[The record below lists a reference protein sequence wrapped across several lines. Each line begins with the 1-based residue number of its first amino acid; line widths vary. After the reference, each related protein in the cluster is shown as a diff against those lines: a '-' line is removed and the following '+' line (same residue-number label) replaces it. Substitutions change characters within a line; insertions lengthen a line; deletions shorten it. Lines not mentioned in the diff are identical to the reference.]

1 MYLVKSISC
10 QKTWLLYTFIKGIL
24 FSLSQMSIWHFL
36 LSKRVSTSTQSCAQA
51 KCRAVLSFLSR
62 ASTSRL
68 LRARQLHLRGVAVD
82 GRPVGLPQFRVPGV
96 GPGTRLLVVDGAQ
109 DRLAQASPEAEEL
122 PHGATSQTQPPTSQ
136 TEGAPRRR

>member
-1 MYLVKSISC
+1 MAP
-10 QKTWLLYTFIKGIL
+10 LLRGCPAPSKAPVPGPAGKPGLGTPSHPG
-24 FSLSQMSIWHFL
+24 LSSRH
-36 LSKRVSTSTQSCAQA
+36 
-51 KCRAVLSFLSR
+51 LSFLSR
-62 ASTSRL
+62 ASTSPL